1 MKPLKWKRLKSA
13 VLAAQSICGPRPRGL
28 PERKPGGFIV
38 GVVCGCTCAVSGSAS
53 VWLVG

>member
-13 VLAAQSICGPRPRGL
+13 VLAAQSICGPRPRDF